1 MKTLKKEDMTE
12 LIGQF
17 IDVVEDFLE
26 FKKEETEKNGE
37 ETTAIIE
44 GDDYD
49 MLATKFRSILTGWEL
64 VEEREYLDLVE
75 EAEME
80 EWNTP
85 TD

>member
-1 MKTLKKEDMTE
+1 MKTLRKEDMAE

-26 FKKEETEKNGE
+26 AKKEETEKNGE
-37 ETTAIIE
+37 DIAEVIE

-49 MLATKFRSILTGWEL
+49 MLATKFRSILTRWEL
-64 VEEREYLDLVE
+64 VEEREYLDLVDA
-75 EAEME
+75 AELE